1 MYFPTSSSDSP
12 NRLRITVSCLNEFLF
27 QKSAGALTSKQ
38 HGNSRV
44 YTAHLKRS
52 SCPKKS
58 CYSADWILLKELLLS
73 TELYMLSS
81 AMLLLM
87 GVCTW
92 EIPLA
97 TLLDCDSDH

>member
-73 TELYMLSS
+73 TKHAFKCYVAFDGGMYLGNTS
-81 AMLLLM
+81 
-87 GVCTW
+87 CH
-92 EIPLA
+92 A
-97 TLLDCDSDH
+97 T